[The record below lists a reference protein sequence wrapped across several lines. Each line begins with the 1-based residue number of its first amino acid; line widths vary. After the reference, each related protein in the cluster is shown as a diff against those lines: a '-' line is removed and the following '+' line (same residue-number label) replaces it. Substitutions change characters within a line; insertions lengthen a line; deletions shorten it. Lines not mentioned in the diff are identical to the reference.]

1 MKVTAYDCKPL
12 HFFRK
17 LPPQLKVEVDDLIG
31 TQLSEVVIKTI
42 VSERYL
48 LETLY
53 LLTPDMADHLTEFSD
68 DYMYHNIL
76 FLYNTIQ
83 PVLQELFEGRNYYE
97 KYPEYLV

>member
-1 MKVTAYDCKPL
+1 MKVTDYDCKPL

-17 LPPQLKVEVDDLIG
+17 LPPQLKVEVDELIEA
-31 TQLSEVVIKTI
+31 QLSKEVIKTI
-42 VSERYL
+42 ISESYL

-53 LLTPDMADHLTEFSD
+53 LLTPPMADHLTKFSD
-68 DYMYHNIL
+68 DYKYHNIL

-83 PVLQELFEGRNYYE
+83 PVLQDLFEGRNYYE

>member
-1 MKVTAYDCKPL
+1 MKVSDYDCKPL

-17 LPPQLKVEVDDLIG
+17 LPPQMKVEVDEI
-31 TQLSEVVIKTI
+31 VVDCFEESVITTMQK
-42 VSERYL
+42 EGYL

-53 LLTPDMADHLTEFSD
+53 LMTPEMADHLTKYQD
-68 DYMYHNIL
+68 DYHYFSIK
-76 FLYNTIQ
+76 FLYDTIQ